1 MKTMM
6 KFMGTMMRLSMPW
19 PVWIMGL
26 MAVNGVWPL
35 LFLGSLEARLVLAA
49 MMFGAVFQ
57 SAIFS
62 RLGFV
67 RLLGVGHVLW
77 LALVPWLWLRVDQAA
92 TPGMRNWMMSVV
104 VMNGI
109 SLVIDIIDVARYVN
123 GDREPQVASD

>member
-1 MKTMM
+1 MKSMM
-6 KFMGTMMRLSMPW
+6 KFMGTMMRLPMPW

-26 MAVNGVWPL
+26 MVVNGAWPL
-35 LFLGSLEARLVLAA
+35 LFLGSLEARVVLGA
-49 MMFGAVFQ
+49 MMFGAMVQ
-57 SAIFS
+57 SSLFS

-77 LALVPWLWLRVDQAA
+77 LAMVPWLWLRADQAA
-92 TPGMRNWMMSVV
+92 TPGMRNWMMAVV

-109 SLVIDIIDVARYVN
+109 SLVIDVIDVARYMM

>member
-1 MKTMM
+1 MKSMM
-6 KFMGTMMRLSMPW
+6 KFMGTMMRLPMPW

-26 MAVNGVWPL
+26 MVVNGAWPM
-35 LFLGSLEARLVLAA
+35 LFLGSLEARVVLAA
-49 MMFGAVFQ
+49 MIFGAVVQ
-57 SAIFS
+57 SSLFS

-77 LALVPWLWLRVDQAA
+77 LGMVPWIWLRVDQAA
-92 TPGMRNWMMSVV
+92 TPGMRNWMMAVV

-109 SLVIDIIDVARYVN
+109 SLVIDVIDVVRYMM